1 VLIVLDEPNSNLDD
15 AGELA
20 LLNTLVK
27 LKVMKKTVF
36 VITHRTSILSI
47 VDKILLMINGV
58 GQAYGPRDEV
68 LASLQKAQQQ
78 RSDQRSAI
86 SDQGAA
92 ASDQRSA
99 VSGPRSRIKELR
111 LEKA

>member
-1 VLIVLDEPNSNLDD
+1 
-15 AGELA
+15 LA

-58 GQAYGPRDEV
+58 GQAFGPRDEV
-68 LASLQKAQQQ
+68 LAVLKKAQQQ
-78 RSDQRSAI
+78 QI
-86 SDQGAA
+86 Q
-92 ASDQRSA
+92 AS
-99 VSGPRSRIKELR
+99 SG
-111 LEKA
+111 

>member
-27 LKVMKKTVF
+27 LKEAQKTIF

-78 RSDQRSAI
+78 QQQQQQSSG
-86 SDQGAA
+86 QGEA
-92 ASDQRSA
+92 AS
-99 VSGPRSRIKELR
+99 VPRSRIKELR
-111 LEKA
+111 LAT